1 MQYNWAPRTPKW
13 IAGIV
18 TILMLSIFAVPAMAD
33 ALDQYRVSGDIIER
47 YDGLVEAGPSAP
59 AAAVAL
65 VSTVNAKRQELYNNR
80 ASQQGVA
87 ASEVGK
93 VYAMEI
99 FGSAPAGTRFKQP
112 DGSIIQK

>member
-1 MQYNWAPRTPKW
+1 MQTSWVHSTSNW
-13 IAGIV
+13 IAGIAA
-18 TILMLSIFAVPAMAD
+18 ILMLAIFAAPAMAD

-59 AAAVAL
+59 AGAVAL
-65 VSTVNAKRQELYNNR
+65 VGTVNSKRQDLYNSR
-80 ASQQGVA
+80 ASQQGVP

-93 VYAMEI
+93 IYAMEI
-99 FGSAPAGTRFKQP
+99 FTSAPAGTRFRQP